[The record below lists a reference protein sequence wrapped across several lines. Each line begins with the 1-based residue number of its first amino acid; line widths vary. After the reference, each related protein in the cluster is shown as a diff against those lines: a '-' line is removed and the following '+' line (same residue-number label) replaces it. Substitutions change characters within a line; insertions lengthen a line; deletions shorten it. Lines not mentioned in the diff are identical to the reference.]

1 MIELTLFRKDNGP
14 LTKRIWLDADGS
26 VKCDGSQCVMGRGRA
41 FRIELDNLQAL
52 AAGLETFKPYEAIAT
67 GTLRPDLPDQV
78 EVVTKQSLNGERRP
92 DVIARTQE
100 FIVYR
105 PGVASLVLV
114 DFDRKGMPPE
124 TASRL
129 EILTVCGTS

>member
-52 AAGLETFKPYEAIAT
+52 AAGLETFKSYEAIAT

-78 EVVTKQSLNGERRP
+78 EVVTKRGEATGRHRQNAGIHRLSP
-92 DVIARTQE
+92 WCGLSRAGRLRSQGHAAGDRLAARE
-100 FIVYR
+100 
-105 PGVASLVLV
+105 
-114 DFDRKGMPPE
+114 D
-124 TASRL
+124 
-129 EILTVCGTS
+129 